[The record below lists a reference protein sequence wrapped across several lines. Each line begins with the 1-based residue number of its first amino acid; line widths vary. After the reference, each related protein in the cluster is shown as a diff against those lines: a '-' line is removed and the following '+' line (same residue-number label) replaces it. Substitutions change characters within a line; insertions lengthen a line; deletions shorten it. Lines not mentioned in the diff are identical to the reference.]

1 MTSIARTDTVDVGP
15 GRKRLTCI
23 ECGIITRG
31 RTASD
36 SAAQRQ
42 DERGHVSND
51 TVRIEPS
58 TTRSGPRR
66 RSRKDS
72 LRESLQFPFLVWL
85 AHFIVT
91 QLAATIAYRVGEFR
105 SVAYDPSW
113 TIFEPSVA
121 EESSAYGMIRPP
133 LDGWQ
138 HWLVEPFRNWDGTW
152 YSLVAEQSYDPGM
165 SATAA
170 FFPLYPWLMQL
181 GADLTGMPVETIGW
195 IVSHLAFLGGLVMTY
210 KLVSMDFPEKIARWT
225 LIALAVFPT
234 AFFFSA
240 IYTESLFLFLAVTT
254 LWAARKNDWL
264 LAVIMAFFA
273 TMTRSA
279 GIMLG
284 LPLAV
289 LFVQQHGTD
298 VRRWFPKA
306 FLGLIPPLGLV
317 IFGWFLQ
324 RRGLEFLDWQAQ
336 QWQWN
341 RFSAHPGR
349 TFQCV
354 FQGCEETV
362 RTFNNQTYEAT
373 VHPWSFRWLS
383 ELVDNPSWTFL
394 TSTEFRYMVGQSQVL
409 DVVVT
414 ILAII
419 LIVIG
424 LRKLPL
430 WYSAWTIPPMIVP
443 LLAPSSVFPLMSMPR
458 FVLPLIPL
466 FVMAVLLLQNHRR
479 LAIGLATASGI
490 LLVLLT
496 SQFALWYWVA

>member
-1 MTSIARTDTVDVGP
+1 MST
-15 GRKRLTCI
+15 
-23 ECGIITRG
+23 
-31 RTASD
+31 
-36 SAAQRQ
+36 
-42 DERGHVSND
+42 D

-66 RSRKDS
+66 RSRQQS
-72 LRESLQFPFLVWL
+72 LRETLQFPLLVWL
-85 AHFIVT
+85 AHFLLV
-91 QLAATIAYRVGEFR
+91 QLAASISYHFGAIRTVKYVEPAWQ
-105 SVAYDPSW
+105 D
-113 TIFEPSVA
+113 FEPA
-121 EESSAYGMIRPP
+121 WGPDSSAYGMIRPP

-138 HWLVEPFRNWDGTW
+138 HWIVEPFRNWDGTW
-152 YSLVAEQSYDPGM
+152 YSLVAENSYDPGM

-181 GADLTGMPVETIGW
+181 GSDLTGMPIETVGW
-195 IVSHLAFLGGLVMTY
+195 IVSKLAFLGALVMTY
-210 KLVSMDFPEKIARWT
+210 KLVQLDFSEKIARWT
-225 LIALAVFPT
+225 LVALAVFPT

-284 LPLAV
+284 LPMAV

-306 FLGLIPPLGLV
+306 FLGLVPPLGLA

-324 RRGLEFLDWQAQ
+324 RRGLEFLDWQDQ

-362 RTFNNQTYEAT
+362 RSFGGTYEAT
-373 VHPWSFRWLS
+373 VHPVSFRWMG
-383 ELVDNPSWTFL
+383 ELVDNPTWSYV
-394 TSTEFRYMVGQSQVL
+394 TSSEFRYMVGQSQVL
-409 DVVVT
+409 DVTVT
-414 ILAII
+414 IAAIVLI
-419 LIVIG
+419 LIG
-424 LRKLPL
+424 LKKLPL

-466 FVMAVLLLQNHRR
+466 FVMAVLLLQNHRK
-479 LAIGLATASGI
+479 LAIGLATVSGI
-490 LLVLLT
+490 LLVSLT